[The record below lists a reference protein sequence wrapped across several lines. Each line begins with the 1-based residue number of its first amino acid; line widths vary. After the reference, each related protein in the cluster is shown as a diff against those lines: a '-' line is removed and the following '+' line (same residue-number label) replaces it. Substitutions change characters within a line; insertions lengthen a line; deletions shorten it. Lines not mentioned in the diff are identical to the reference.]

1 MEPAH
6 APAPVAPTATDAVA
20 APVAAPEAAPAV
32 APPAPVATEAHT
44 AQPEQPAIPSADDLT
59 KVMGAAGGGGMGLV
73 ALVILVVGGA
83 AGWKFWSKLSEQK
96 HEQRM
101 KQMDIDAQ
109 EKGLGSAQ
117 PIPCQTVTKVQA
129 EAIAQLKAQVEEL
142 QGKVGKVEKK
152 TATLSGSFDAD
163 ELEEWQQKV
172 EKDLKVLKAAKRSAA
187 GGA

>member
-1 MEPAH
+1 
-6 APAPVAPTATDAVA
+6 VAA
-20 APVAAPEAAPAV
+20 APVAAPT
-32 APPAPVATEAHT
+32 APPSTEAHT
-44 AQPEQPAIPSADDLT
+44 TQADQPAVPSADELT

-96 HEQRM
+96 HEQKM
-101 KQMDIDAQ
+101 KQMEMDAQ
-109 EKGLGSAQ
+109 EKGLGNAQ
-117 PIPCQTVTKVQA
+117 PIPCQSVAKVQA

-142 QGKVGKVEKK
+142 QGKVGKIEKK

-172 EKDLKVLKAAKRSAA
+172 EKDIKALKAAKRGTV

>member
-1 MEPAH
+1 MEPTH
-6 APAPVAPTATDAVA
+6 PAPAPEAAPAEVPATAPVAA
-20 APVAAPEAAPAV
+20 APVAAPT
-32 APPAPVATEAHT
+32 APPSTEAHT
-44 AQPEQPAIPSADDLT
+44 TQADQPAVPSADELT

-96 HEQRM
+96 HEQKM
-101 KQMDIDAQ
+101 KQMEMDAQ
-109 EKGLGSAQ
+109 EKGLGNAQ
-117 PIPCQTVTKVQA
+117 PIPCQSVAKVQA

-142 QGKVGKVEKK
+142 QGKVGKIEKK

-172 EKDLKVLKAAKRSAA
+172 EKDIKALKAAKRGTV

>member
-6 APAPVAPTATDAVA
+6 APAPAPTATDAVA
-20 APVAAPEAAPAV
+20 TPEVAPVAAPAAA
-32 APPAPVATEAHT
+32 APAPVATEAHT
-44 AQPEQPAIPSADDLT
+44 AQPEQPPIPSADDLT
-59 KVMGAAGGGGMGLV
+59 KVMGAAGGGGMGLM
-73 ALVILVVGGA
+73 ALIILVVGGA

-96 HEQRM
+96 HEQKM
-101 KQMDIDAQ
+101 KQMEMDAQ
-109 EKGLGSAQ
+109 EKGLGNAQ
-117 PIPCQTVTKVQA
+117 PIPCQSVTKVQA

-142 QGKVGKVEKK
+142 QGKVGKIEKK

-172 EKDLKVLKAAKRSAA
+172 EKDIKALKAAKRGTV